1 MLCVVDLVYVANLYF
16 GIALSQHRVTDMG
29 GGGGGGIGW
38 RDEFL
43 CKSTVLY
50 KLNSLSVS

>member
-29 GGGGGGIGW
+29 GGVIRW